1 MTRPHMRLLTL
12 MGIRYVFSGFL
23 QVSRVDDMEIDD
35 NRVRFFLLGTKTE
48 KGATVRFNLLR
59 WPGTLAG
66 DLRYVLLLSS
76 PSDLV
81 VRHSAF

>member
-35 NRVRFFLLGTKTE
+35 NRVRFF
-48 KGATVRFNLLR
+48 
-59 WPGTLAG
+59 
-66 DLRYVLLLSS
+66 
-76 PSDLV
+76 
-81 VRHSAF
+81 